1 METIRSFV
9 DSIYDGKTNINEAEM
24 DQTRLTENMVKLNNN
39 SKSKIKKKARMNYEI
54 LVFIKVKK

>member
-39 SKSKIKKKARMNYEI
+39 SKSKIKKKARMNYKI
-54 LVFIKVKK
+54 LLFIKVKK